1 MDRIEFENK
10 LLVWGGDLDRWPA
23 AEAEAARRLL
33 AGDLESRVLL
43 ADVVATDDA
52 VRAATTTT
60 LDATLIG
67 RLLATTRSPP
77 ARRRPWSG
85 WRPMLPAG
93 ALVAVL
99 LVAVSGFRAGYDDG
113 FGQAEEIDLAAI
125 ITGEIYTQGKL
136 P

>member
-10 LLVWGGDLDRWPA
+10 LLAWGGDLDHWPA

-33 AGDLESRVLL
+33 ASDPESRILL
-43 ADVVATDDA
+43 ADVVAADDA
-52 VRAATTTT
+52 VRAATAAT

-77 ARRRPWSG
+77 ARRRPWGG
-85 WRPMLPAG
+85 WRPILPAG
-93 ALVAVL
+93 ALAVL
-99 LVAVSGFRAGYDDG
+99 LIAASGFKAGYDNG
-113 FGQAEEIDLAAI
+113 FGRAEEFDLATI
-125 ITGEIYTQGKL
+125 ITGEIYTQGNL